1 MAEMWEALRREVRH
15 AAKHTVAV
23 GVLAACFGAA
33 HASANSAPATFML
46 TISGR
51 VVADWDY
58 TGAAVPRTVECAT
71 ATQSQGFRTATFR
84 TRPTFVRFVDG
95 RLQRVDVRGT
105 TGRVKLAGTNTHLQS
120 CAGADDDRQVEYCAR
135 TSRSFSNARVTLS
148 STQADVIALR
158 PFRLSLRRF
167 RCPLEPA
174 EVAATPLGPPPGP
187 VHVSAGTLADDTHAA
202 RITLRASA
210 VRTKNYSDPELGFLQ
225 WRTAWTLTLVRVSGT
240 AR

>member
-1 MAEMWEALRREVRH
+1 
-15 AAKHTVAV
+15 
-23 GVLAACFGAA
+23 
-33 HASANSAPATFML
+33 ML

-51 VVADWDY
+51 VVADWDHTSAPTA
-58 TGAAVPRTVECAT
+58 TGDCAAAVQA
-71 ATQSQGFRTATFR
+71 QGFRTATFR
-84 TRPTFVRFVDG
+84 TRPTLVRFVDG
-95 RLQRVDVRGT
+95 RLQRIELRGAS
-105 TGRVKLAGTNTHLQS
+105 GRVKLAGTNTHVQT
-120 CAGADDDRQVEYCAR
+120 CAGVDDRELEYCAR
-135 TSRSFSNARVTLS
+135 TTRAFSSARVTLS

-187 VHVSAGTLADDTHAA
+187 VHISAGTLADDTHAA
-202 RITLRASA
+202 RITLKASA